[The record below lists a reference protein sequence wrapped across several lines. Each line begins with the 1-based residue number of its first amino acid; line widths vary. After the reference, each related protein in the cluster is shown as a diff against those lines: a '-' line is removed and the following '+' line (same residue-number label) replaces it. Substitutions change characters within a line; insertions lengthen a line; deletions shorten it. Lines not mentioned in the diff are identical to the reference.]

1 MTEKGYTRDRK
12 WVLVHYVF
20 DLRFLSVNNIYL
32 IERFHHISIFG
43 AYHTYFGLSVYPFQM
58 PNASVYFQDTNPL
71 PVVDLLQY
79 VLSSTRE
86 VGACLASACII
97 IKTGAQQDFMS
108 F

>member
-1 MTEKGYTRDRK
+1 MPK
-12 WVLVHYVF
+12 
-20 DLRFLSVNNIYL
+20 FLQYIL
-32 IERFHHISIFG
+32 
-43 AYHTYFGLSVYPFQM
+43 
-58 PNASVYFQDTNPL
+58 QDTNPL

-86 VGACLASACII
+86 VGACLASACIV